1 MFEPSSRYA
10 NCEDLQMQTSSSS
23 SSSSGEGKIVQYKA
37 RRFLPP
43 YKSMTLLQEVTV
55 TSSDRLDILA
65 ARIIGDPEQYWR
77 ICDANDILHPME
89 LTSEPGRQI
98 RIAVPW

>member
-1 MFEPSSRYA
+1 MFEPLSRYA
-10 NCEDLQMQTSSSS
+10 NCENLIMTRSSDR
-23 SSSSGEGKIVQYKA
+23 KVIQYKG

-43 YKSMTLLQEVTV
+43 FKSMTLLQELTV
-55 TSSDRLDILA
+55 TSSDRPDILA

-77 ICDANDILHPME
+77 ICDSNDILHPLE
-89 LTSEPGRQI
+89 LTSDPGRQI